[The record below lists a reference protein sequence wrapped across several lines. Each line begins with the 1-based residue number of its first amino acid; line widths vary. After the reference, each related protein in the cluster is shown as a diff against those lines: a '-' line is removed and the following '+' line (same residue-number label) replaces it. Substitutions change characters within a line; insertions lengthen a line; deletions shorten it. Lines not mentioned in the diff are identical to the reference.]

1 MQLLPTIP
9 FLSGFDIKTPVS
21 KPNFQTSSFLFSD
34 ILDVKYVEILEV
46 MNYIDFEISEVI
58 KDLPDVI
65 NKASVEIIASRRKS
79 NFNDFGFAAGLSL
92 GKLLQVL

>member
-1 MQLLPTIP
+1 
-9 FLSGFDIKTPVS
+9 
-21 KPNFQTSSFLFSD
+21 
-34 ILDVKYVEILEV
+34 

-58 KDLPDVI
+58 KNLPDVI
-65 NKASVEIIASRRKS
+65 KKASVEIIASRRKS

>member
-1 MQLLPTIP
+1 M
-9 FLSGFDIKTPVS
+9 FFFS
-21 KPNFQTSSFLFSD
+21 FSD
-34 ILDVKYVEILEV
+34 ILNVKYVEILEV

>member
-1 MQLLPTIP
+1 
-9 FLSGFDIKTPVS
+9 
-21 KPNFQTSSFLFSD
+21 
-34 ILDVKYVEILEV
+34 

-58 KDLPDVI
+58 KALRDVL
-65 NKASVEIIASRRKS
+65 NKASIEIIATRRKS

>member
-1 MQLLPTIP
+1 
-9 FLSGFDIKTPVS
+9 
-21 KPNFQTSSFLFSD
+21 
-34 ILDVKYVEILEV
+34 

-92 GKLLQVL
+92 GKLLQVLWNKGINHIYYPYLKSSIRPTPRNHPYIMSAKK